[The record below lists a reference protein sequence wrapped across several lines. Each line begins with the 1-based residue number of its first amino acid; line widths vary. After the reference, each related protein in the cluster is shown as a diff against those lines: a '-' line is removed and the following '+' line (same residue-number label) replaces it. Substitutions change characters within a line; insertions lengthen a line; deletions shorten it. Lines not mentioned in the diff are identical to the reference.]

1 MKTLITVFAA
11 ATWVACSAFGQTYI
25 NIPLTPTSPSN
36 SIVVPTNTVFHLVHV
51 RTTDVTGVLATPGP
65 TGTAGLTYSVDYAN
79 LPTMS
84 YSDQDLAPYLSL
96 PVLGPATV
104 NLLGSFRDTNGAAMC
119 LVMLESVNATPDLR
133 GFAVQPAKSSAAIAL
148 ETSTNLTNWTP
159 ATNGT
164 YSATNS
170 ARFFRMNLSVQP

>member
-1 MKTLITVFAA
+1 MKTLITTVAA
-11 ATWVACSAFGQTYI
+11 AIMATCSALGQTYF

-36 SIVVPTNTVFHLVHV
+36 SVVVPTNTVFHLLHI
-51 RTTDVTGVLATPGP
+51 RATDPAGANGTPGP
-65 TGTAGLTYSVDYAN
+65 TGITQVIFNVDYPN
-79 LPTMS
+79 LPTMP
-84 YSDQDLAPYLSL
+84 YVQADAPNFSL

-104 NLLGSFRDTNGAAMC
+104 NLQAGFHDASSAIMC
-119 LVMLESVNATPDLR
+119 LVKLESVNATPDLR
-133 GFAVQPAKSSAAIAL
+133 GFAVQPAKSSATIAL
-148 ETSTNLTNWTP
+148 ETSTNLTNWAP

>member
-1 MKTLITVFAA
+1 MKTLIIVFGA
-11 ATWVACSAFGQTYI
+11 VLLIACSAFGQTYI
-25 NIPLTPTSPSN
+25 NIPLTPALPNN

-51 RTTDVTGVLATPGP
+51 RTTDVTGALATPGP
-65 TGTAGLTYSVDYAN
+65 TGTAGVTYSVDYPN

-119 LVMLESVNATPDLR
+119 LVMLEPVNTTPALV
-133 GFAVQPAKSSAAIAL
+133 GFAVQPAKNSATIAL
-148 ETSTNLTNWTP
+148 ETSTNLMTWTP

-164 YSATNS
+164 YGATNS
-170 ARFFRMNLSVQP
+170 ARFFRMNFSVQP